1 MRTEEDGALTLLEA
15 LFHLKLKVKPINPLM
30 LFFRTRL
37 PEHIQ
42 LLIPFS
48 IVGSET
54 EKTRL

>member
-1 MRTEEDGALTLLEA
+1 MRIEEDVALTLLEA

-30 LFFRTRL
+30 LFFKTRL

-48 IVGSET
+48 TVGSEIET
-54 EKTRL
+54 TRL